1 VPARGAWL
9 PDRALLGGPRGLWT
23 VYVLVPAV
31 AGAIAFQVLPRQ
43 EDPTLPQVFGAMH
56 CLFPGDADA
65 ARIESLV
72 TEPIETRLR
81 EVAEVKTITSRSQL
95 GAVRYRVELFDTVD
109 EPHRVRAR
117 IRSILVRAR
126 DRPAARRFGARAGGR
141 DLRRTR
147 LVALTWSH
155 HWPPRTPIL
164 QQLAK
169 ELRLRLANLPG
180 TQETK
185 LFGDAEEEI
194 LVSVD
199 PASKARSRIC
209 R

>member
-1 VPARGAWL
+1 MPARGAWL
-9 PDRALLGGPRGLWT
+9 PDSALLGGPRGLWT

-56 CLFPGDADA
+56 CLFPGADA

-117 IRSILVRAR
+117 IRSILSALETDLPQGASVRE
-126 DRPAARRFGARAGGR
+126 
-141 DLRRTR
+141 LE
-147 LVALTWSH
+147 VATSAVHAWS
-155 HWPPRTPIL
+155 P
-164 QQLAK
+164 
-169 ELRLRLANLPG
+169 
-180 TQETK
+180 
-185 LFGDAEEEI
+185 
-194 LVSVD
+194 
-199 PASKARSRIC
+199 
-209 R
+209 